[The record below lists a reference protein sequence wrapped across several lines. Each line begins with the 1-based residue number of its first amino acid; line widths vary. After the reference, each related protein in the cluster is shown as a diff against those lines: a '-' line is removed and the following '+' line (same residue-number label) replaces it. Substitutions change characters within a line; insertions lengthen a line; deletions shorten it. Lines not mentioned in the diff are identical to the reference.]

1 MNTLE
6 KAKQS
11 LYKLRIDGKNW
22 DRWEQLYC
30 IVEELKKEIEDRKEF
45 IEIYAKAFKEQHG
58 AEYKKMVRS

>member
-22 DRWEQLYC
+22 DRWKQLYY
-30 IVEELKKEIEDRKEF
+30 IVEELKKEIEERKEF
-45 IEIYAKAFKEQHG
+45 IEVYAKAFKEQR
-58 AEYKKMVRS
+58 EEKEEI